1 MDYDL
6 CQRYLMRK
14 APRLLMLHGL
24 SYHDRE
30 RLELAAKAHVFEI
43 EQYHTL
49 YPEVNDKRRMSAMR
63 VEAKLRRTA
72 PPTSAVRKK
81 KESSTDGSLSKD
93 MRIFETWSI

>member
-24 SYHDRE
+24 SYDDRE
-30 RLELAAKAHVFEI
+30 RLEVAAKAHVFEI
-43 EQYHTL
+43 EQYFTM

-63 VEAKLRRTA
+63 VEAQLRRTA

-81 KESSTDGSLSKD
+81 KKSSTDGSLSKD
-93 MRIFETWSI
+93 MRIFETW